1 MEESE
6 SYVYKKEVD
15 WSLLHEGLT
24 LPVENQVVFGRIMNR
39 FLARG
44 ESKEITLYLNGK
56 GYAAKITN
64 VNFSQRFHRVKD
76 TLQIRY
82 SRNSE
87 LAQALR
93 GCFSNS
99 YRFFVERRK
108 LRLPD
113 DRRIIR
119 LTQDAMEYLA
129 IYTTEY
135 DDTYVLEPI
144 LVEDIFVLHKVVEK
158 QSERVME
165 ASFNYDVADENAT
178 IFASERIAK
187 LRKLNKK
194 IGDNLKLLYE
204 YRCQICGR
212 QIGEAYGSHVVEA
225 HHIDYFV
232 QSLNND
238 SQNQLIVCPNHHSI
252 IHDAN
257 PVFDRKRLLYLYPN
271 GKQEGFALNLHLG

>member
-1 MEESE
+1 MGASE

-15 WSLLHEGLT
+15 WSLLQEGLT
-24 LPVENQVVFGRIMNR
+24 LPVKNQVVFGRIMNR

-44 ESKEITLYLNGK
+44 ESKDITLCLNGK
-56 GYAAKITN
+56 DYTAKITN
-64 VNFSQRFHRVKD
+64 VNFSQKFHRVKD

-113 DRRIIR
+113 ERRIIR
-119 LTQDAMEYLA
+119 LPQDAMEYLA

-135 DDTYVLEPI
+135 DDTYILEPI
-144 LVEDIFVLHKVVEK
+144 FVEDIFALKKVVEK

-165 ASFNYDVADENAT
+165 ASFNYDVADESAT
-178 IFASERIAK
+178 LFASERIVK

-194 IGDNLKLLYE
+194 IGDNLKLLYDH
-204 YRCQICGR
+204 RCQICGQ
-212 QIGEAYGSHVVEA
+212 QIGETYGSHIVEA

-252 IHDAN
+252 IHDTN
-257 PVFDRKRLLYLYPN
+257 PIFDRKRLIYLYPN
-271 GKQEGFALNLHLG
+271 GKQEGFTLNLHIN